1 MILND
6 IASIRTG
13 LVTAR
18 KKASDYENNV
28 IEYKLINLKCIA
40 EAGYLDLLNTE
51 PYYSVE
57 RLKADYLT
65 RMGDILIRL
74 SAPYTSVMITSEEWC
89 NYLVPSHFTIIRVD
103 KRKAAPEYVFWFLK
117 RDTTRQKIMQNS
129 SGSSAFG
136 TISSGFFTNL
146 KIRDIPLQKQKIVGE
161 LLMLSEKEQE
171 LLYSLAAE
179 KAKYNKFLVNQ
190 IYDTFKRGN

>member
-1 MILND
+1 M
-6 IASIRTG
+6 
-13 LVTAR
+13 
-18 KKASDYENNV
+18 
-28 IEYKLINLKCIA
+28 
-40 EAGYLDLLNTE
+40 DLLNTE